1 MMDLGTGIT
10 VVVVVAFSLLY
21 FYDLGR
27 RHERRYWLGFIERHG
42 IGNNDE
48 DDKVDDESEVR

>member
-1 MMDLGTGIT
+1 MDLGTGIT

-48 DDKVDDESEVR
+48 DDKVDDESEAG

>member
-1 MMDLGTGIT
+1 MDLGTGIT

-27 RHERRYWLGFIERHG
+27 RRERRYWLGFVERHG

-48 DDKVDDESEVR
+48 DDKVDDESEAG